1 MMVNKRTKIDV
12 VVASGDVLYRL
23 GIKTILSVI
32 GLDLQIVETDEL
44 NTLIQLLQ
52 NDDNKLFIISKDVA
66 QNEELLFKKVIN
78 RTNTDKK
85 ILFLGK
91 PFDTNAEHI
100 TFLSGAKEQKVL
112 AEHFLDFFVDSGSTE
127 SQDENVLS
135 EREIEVLRHVALGLA
150 NKEIADRLFIS
161 TNTVITH
168 RKNITEKLGIKT
180 IPGLTVYA
188 IMNNIINPEEVTY

>member
-1 MMVNKRTKIDV
+1 MVSRKNKIDV

-23 GIKTILSVI
+23 GIKTILSVG
-32 GLDLQIVETDEL
+32 GLDFQLVETDDMA
-44 NTLIQLLQ
+44 TLIQLL
-52 NDDNKLFIISKDVA
+52 NNNENKLFIVSNDMVGNEKILLKKTLENSKSS
-66 QNEELLFKKVIN
+66 KKV
-78 RTNTDKK
+78 
-85 ILFLGK
+85 LYLGH
-91 PFDTNAEHI
+91 PFDCACDDI
-100 TFLSGAKEQKVL
+100 TFLYGIKEQKTL
-112 AEHFLDFFVDSGSTE
+112 AEHFLDFFADSGTME
-127 SQDENVLS
+127 THNENVLS

-188 IMNNIINPEEVTY
+188 IMNKIINTEEVTY